1 MFDRKADAGT
11 KKSLITRSVLVVS
24 SLAIVGTAG
33 VAQTDVIA
41 ERKGIMR
48 GNGAA
53 ARTGTQMIR
62 GDVPFDAAKARDVFA
77 GIQSGMTRFPT
88 LFPESSKTGG
98 ETKASARI
106 WEDMTGFRARA
117 AKIVQ
122 DATEAAATT
131 TDLAS
136 FQANFQKVTANCNAC
151 HDAYRINPPQ

>member
-1 MFDRKADAGT
+1 MSHRIRRRSTPEGRLVVPSVLLGVLIAAGT
-11 KKSLITRSVLVVS
+11 V
-24 SLAIVGTAG
+24 

-53 ARTGTQMIR
+53 ARTGNQLIR
-62 GDVPFDAAKARDVFA
+62 REVPFDVAKAREVFA
-77 GIQSGMTRFPT
+77 GIQSGMTRFPN
-88 LFPESSKTGG
+88 LFSENSKTGG
-98 ETKASARI
+98 ETKASPRI

-136 FQANFQKVTANCNAC
+136 FQANFQKVTTNCNAC
-151 HDAYRINPPQ
+151 HETYRINPPQ